1 MPANMILNPYGTSTE
16 STETSTIPNASGTY
30 TAHMAASTVHTVRLA
45 PQPHI
50 LRFLWTKAEDSM
62 GISRPTSTRRT
73 ERTMAS

>member
-50 LRFLWTKAEDSM
+50 LRFLL
-62 GISRPTSTRRT
+62 
-73 ERTMAS
+73 